1 MMNTNTLR
9 VRSPRHQA
17 GVTLVE
23 LMVALVMTLFLMG
36 GILVMYTSGRAS
48 FLDNS
53 QVSRIQENVR
63 FATDYMIRDIRTA
76 GFHDET
82 TLKVGHEEQ
91 IRTNFAEI
99 VETEGEPAALRVR
112 YAGRGHCSET
122 FQEFRL
128 VENEYTID
136 DEGNLVCSGRA
147 VAQSEAGDVQ
157 VAEQDW
163 VGPIELVG
171 GVSDISFEMVCPD
184 GGSACEC
191 DMVTNFANACIGVR
205 ITMVFDGLLDYSSE
219 DADPSDKRTI
229 ELNAA
234 FRNVIL
240 AQKNE
245 LAFGES

>member
-1 MMNTNTLR
+1 MMNT
-9 VRSPRHQA
+9 QA
-17 GVTLVE
+17 LNRQSGVTLVE

-91 IRTNFAEI
+91 IRSAFATI
-99 VETEGEPAALRVR
+99 VAVDGEPSILRVR

-122 FQEFRL
+122 FDLFRL
-128 VENEYTID
+128 VENEYSVD
-136 DEGNLVCSGRA
+136 DEGNLVCRGRSLLE
-147 VAQSEAGDVQ
+147 SEDGDT
-157 VAEQDW
+157 
-163 VGPIELVG
+163 PIDNDDLWSDPVELVG

-184 GGSACEC
+184 GTSACAC
-191 DMVTNFANACIGVR
+191 DMSTAATFANACIGVR
-205 ITMVFDGLLDYSSE
+205 INMVFEGLLDYASE
-219 DADPSDKRTI
+219 AASPYDKRTI
-229 ELNAA
+229 QLNAA